1 MSDQNLVAV
10 YDTAAHADAA
20 IQDLK
25 AANVPASSISRHA
38 KDGGAVAKADAPE
51 PGFWAS
57 LFGGGESTVYDRSVE
72 GGSIVVTVKSPEQDV
87 TRISDILEAHDP
99 IDLDERDAAYT
110 ATTTT
115 TAGAPTPAASK
126 PAAPMPP
133 AAPRPAAETDGAGAI
148 QLSEEQLTVGKRA
161 VRGGTTRVHTYVVEK
176 DVQEQVTLRDE
187 TVHVERHAVDDG
199 RKATA
204 ADFQD
209 RTIEMQEAH
218 EEAVVG
224 KTARVVEEISLR
236 KEGSDRVETVKDTVR
251 REDVKIEELGTDTAQ
266 AAGGAALKDAMPP
279 KR

>member
-10 YDTAAHADAA
+10 YDNAAHADAA

-38 KDGGAVAKADAPE
+38 KDAAAGAETETPE

-72 GGSIVVTVKSPEQDV
+72 GGSIVVTVKSPERDV
-87 TRISDILEAHDP
+87 TRISDILEAHNP
-99 IDLDERDAAYT
+99 IDLDERDAAYA

-115 TAGAPTPAASK
+115 AAAPKPAAPKPAAPTPAA
-126 PAAPMPP
+126 
-133 AAPRPAAETDGAGAI
+133 RTDGNDTI

-161 VRGGTTRVHTYVVEK
+161 VKGGTTRVHTYVVEK

-187 TVHVERHAVDDG
+187 SVHVERHAVNDG
-199 RKATA
+199 RKATT

-209 RTIEMQEAH
+209 KTIEMQEAH

-236 KEGSDRVETVKDTVR
+236 KEGSDHVETVKDTVR
-251 REDVKIEELGTDTAQ
+251 REDVKIEELGTGTAP
-266 AAGGAALKDAMPP
+266 KPAMPP
-279 KR
+279 TR

>member
-38 KDGGAVAKADAPE
+38 KDGGAVAQADAPE

-72 GGSIVVTVKSPEQDV
+72 GGSIVVTVKSPERDV

-115 TAGAPTPAASK
+115 TAADPK
-126 PAAPMPP
+126 PAAPQQP
-133 AAPRPAAETDGAGAI
+133 ARTDGNDTI

-199 RKATA
+199 RQATA

-209 RTIEMQEAH
+209 KTIEMQEAH

-236 KEGSDRVETVKDTVR
+236 KEGSDHVETVKDTVR
-251 REDVKIEELGTDTAQ
+251 REDVEIEELGTDTAP
-266 AAGGAALKDAMPP
+266 AGSGTAPKDTTPP